1 MPRRTVLSILALA
14 SASLLIGCSAAW
26 AQSPSP
32 PRFSFGAARETS
44 AHDTSRAARGDAIQ
58 QIPLD
63 RLTPQAQARIRRIVD
78 SPTLFRRLPTQ
89 RIECDPEMFVFLV
102 RHPEVMVGIWEEMGI
117 TKVKTERIGPFQ
129 LQANDHAGTECNID
143 LVYGDQ
149 HTHLY
154 YATGHYDGPMSAVP
168 VSGKGVFLLRSETRK
183 SSDGRDVVV
192 GTLDCFIQL
201 DSLGADL
208 LARTLSGLIGRTA
221 DNNFEE
227 SARFMAQISRAS
239 AQNPR
244 GMEDLARRL
253 PQVMPAIRQRFA
265 EKAIAVYE
273 NQHRT
278 AALPSEN
285 RSQSRQA
292 LSP

>member
-14 SASLLIGCSAAW
+14 SVILVSGGSVAF
-26 AQSPSP
+26 AQRPTDS
-32 PRFSFGAARETS
+32 RHLFTAGHGATS
-44 AHDTSRAARGDAIQ
+44 HDTSRAARADAIRHL
-58 QIPLD
+58 PLG
-63 RLTPQAQARIRRIVD
+63 RLTPQAQQRLRRIVD
-78 SPTLFRRLPTQ
+78 SPTLYRRLPTQ

-117 TKVKTERIGPFQ
+117 TQVKTQRTAPFQ
-129 LQANDHAGTECNID
+129 LQANDHAGTVCDID

-149 HTHLY
+149 HTHVY
-154 YATGHYDGPMSAVP
+154 YATGDYSGPLAAVP
-168 VSGKGVFLLRSETRK
+168 VSGKGVFLLRSQTVQTPE
-183 SSDGRDVVV
+183 GQAMVV

-227 SARFMAQISRAS
+227 SAKFMAQISRAS
-239 AQNPR
+239 AQNPQ
-244 GMEDLARRL
+244 GMEDLAGRL
-253 PQVMPAIRQRFA
+253 PQVLPEIRQQFA
-265 EKAIAVYE
+265 EKARTVYE

-278 AALPSEN
+278 AALASEN
-285 RSQSRQA
+285 R
-292 LSP
+292 